1 MTSTAEKPSGEDGV
15 YLSLVN
21 LYFTICILNKCKL
34 ASMLKPTVQ
43 CITVYYAFNIDWVSI
58 TFSEHFSESITLEK
72 GDENVRIHI
81 EKII

>member
-1 MTSTAEKPSGEDGV
+1 MTSTADSYPKKTGFM
-15 YLSLVN
+15 YLWSI
-21 LYFTICILNKCKL
+21 FILQFFYD
-34 ASMLKPTVQ
+34 T
-43 CITVYYAFNIDWVSI
+43 FNIDWVSI